1 MKISILLPYKE
12 NYSPTYAGA
21 VSLFVNSTTKISAF
35 NKDITI
41 FGSTNYTDKLS
52 KNYQNINLPR
62 RFLISQSKVY
72 VNKFLQI
79 QKKNKPDIIEIH
91 NRPIYV
97 KDLIELNTNIVLY
110 FHNDPI
116 SMIGSKTVNERI
128 SLLDTCSKI
137 IFNSEWSKKKFL
149 TNLDNFYYKSKKL
162 EVIQIGRA
170 SCRERV

>member
-12 NYSPTYAGA
+12 NYSPTYADA
-21 VSLFVNSTTKISAF
+21 VSLFDNSTTKISSF

-79 QKKNKPDIIEIH
+79 QKKIN
-91 NRPIYV
+91 
-97 KDLIELNTNIVLY
+97 
-110 FHNDPI
+110 
-116 SMIGSKTVNERI
+116 
-128 SLLDTCSKI
+128 
-137 IFNSEWSKKKFL
+137 L
-149 TNLDNFYYKSKKL
+149 T
-162 EVIQIGRA
+162 
-170 SCRERV
+170 